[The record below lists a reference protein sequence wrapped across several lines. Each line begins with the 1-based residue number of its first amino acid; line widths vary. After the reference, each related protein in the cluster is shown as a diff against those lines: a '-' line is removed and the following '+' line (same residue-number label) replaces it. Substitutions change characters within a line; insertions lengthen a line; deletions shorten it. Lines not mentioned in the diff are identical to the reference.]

1 MWGLESLLISL
12 LSQQGS
18 EYLIKQIF
26 TACPRPRSSHY
37 GAEAMLTLLLPSP
50 LAAAENLLFLSIRAR
65 T

>member
-37 GAEAMLTLLLPSP
+37 GAEAMLML
-50 LAAAENLLFLSIRAR
+50 LAAFPVGCGC
-65 T
+65 